1 MTSNPDRY
9 YRSAGAVP
17 FAGILLVSLFGFVA
31 AAVCGGL
38 YAAADWYI
46 AYDIIP
52 FLFAP
57 LSGAAIGGA
66 IYGGALLGRV
76 RHRGFLALVG
86 LAMGLI
92 GAYFSW
98 VVFIRIWDGGG
109 FWLWDPLGLL
119 LAINEISEIGIW
131 ENQPTGIW
139 LKLIY
144 GVEALTITV
153 ASAIVAS
160 LPSRPFCDP
169 CNQWTKQLPET
180 AILKLTDP
188 EALRERLEDSQY
200 EALDELFD
208 PTVDAANCFHANV
221 LTCPGCEESNYLT
234 VSHFTIVQK
243 GGETN
248 QNEERFVTC
257 LWVPPE
263 VVEQVKRL
271 ASAWEQAR
279 GQQVE
284 FAAAEEA
291 AADNEQLAVGGEEN
305 SDTV

>member
-1 MTSNPDRY
+1 MTNHPDRY

-17 FAGILLVSLFGFVA
+17 FSGILLMSALGFVA

-38 YAAADWYI
+38 YALADWYI
-46 AYDIIP
+46 AYDIVP
-52 FLFAP
+52 FFCAP
-57 LSGAAIGGA
+57 LAGAGIGAAVRGG
-66 IYGGALLGRV
+66 GMLGRV

-86 LAMGLI
+86 LAMGLV

-98 VVFIRIWDGGG
+98 VVFIRIWDAGG

-119 LAINEISEIGIW
+119 LAINEISEVGVW

-144 GVEALTITV
+144 GVETLAITIT
-153 ASAIVAS
+153 SAVVAS

-169 CNQWTKQLPET
+169 CNQWTQQRPET

-208 PTVDAANCFHANV
+208 PAVDASNCFHANV
-221 LTCPGCEESNYLT
+221 FTCPGCDESNYLT

-243 GGETN
+243 GGETH
-248 QNEERFVTC
+248 QNDERFVNF
-257 LWVPPE
+257 LWVPQE

-271 ASAWEQAR
+271 AAAWEKAR
-279 GQQVE
+279 GPQVE
-284 FAAAEEA
+284 FAAAE
-291 AADNEQLAVGGEEN
+291 DEQQLPTGQE
-305 SDTV
+305 DTSETA